1 MSFDLT
7 EKKTLTQAY
16 IREMDIALYGQ
27 ISDEYVEATYEI
39 VKQLALMAR
48 EEKKQ
53 IEAERDKKW
62 KC

>member
-39 VKQLALMAR
+39 VKQDR
-48 EEKKQ
+48 K
-53 IEAERDKKW
+53 RVV
-62 KC
+62 